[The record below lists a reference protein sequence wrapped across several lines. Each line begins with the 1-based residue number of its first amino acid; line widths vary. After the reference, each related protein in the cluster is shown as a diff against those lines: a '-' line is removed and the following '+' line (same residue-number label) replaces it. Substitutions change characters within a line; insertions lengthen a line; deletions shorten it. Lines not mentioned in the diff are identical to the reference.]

1 MNDFREYANYCD
13 EIYHHGVKGM
23 KWGEQRWQ
31 NPDGSLTPEEDVIM
45 DIWM

>member
-13 EIYHHGVKGM
+13 EIYHHGV